1 MEENFTEKEKQ
12 IVERN
17 IKNAGIS
24 LRNKIDN
31 INTGLNLMGV
41 YAEINSNNK
50 NQLDFYYMNGSYIS
64 SKIMGYT
71 RDFVKEGYGKE
82 PYAEIMDY
90 GREYSFDIFN
100 FDSFNDR
107 YLFRKHSYNKSG
119 IGYSIELYFN
129 NVFNTLK
136 KMYISSYH
144 SEDDCIIKEFE
155 ISDIFIRA
163 NVENAFG
170 PSGNYEDGEE
180 REIWFNSDSP
190 KLFMTEA
197 VWPKQ
202 GKNHR
207 QISSG
212 SLDEGVILSYHHYYG
227 DIPALE
233 MKSLMLNIT
242 RHPRNKE
249 LINYVL
255 NEYEKMIPGIKKFAS
270 DNFKMYGNVLNE
282 EYVSDEIT
290 DNLINDTIMERCNF
304 ENIKGAKARKLTQN
318 NNI

>member
-1 MEENFTEKEKQ
+1 MKENFTEKEKQ
-12 IVERN
+12 IVESN

-71 RDFVKEGYGKE
+71 RDFVKEGYGYY
-82 PYAEIMDY
+82 PYAEIMDD
-90 GREYSFDIFN
+90 GSKYSFDIFN
-100 FDSFNDR
+100 IDFFNDR
-107 YLFRKHSYNKSG
+107 YLFRTLSRNKSG
-119 IGYSIELYFN
+119 IGYSIDLYFN
-129 NVFNTLK
+129 NMFNTLT
-136 KMYISSYH
+136 KMNISSSH
-144 SEDDCIIKEFE
+144 SKDDCIIKEFE
-155 ISDIFIRA
+155 ISDKSIGA

-180 REIWFNSDSP
+180 REIWFDSESP
-190 KLFMTEA
+190 ILFMTEA
-197 VWPKQ
+197 VWPKYA
-202 GKNHR
+202 KNHR
-207 QISSG
+207 QIISG
-212 SLDEGVILSYHHYYG
+212 PLDEGVISSNHYSYS
-227 DIPALE
+227 DISDSK

-270 DNFKMYGNVLNE
+270 DNFEMFSKVLNE
-282 EYVSDEIT
+282 DYASNEIT
-290 DNLINDTIMERCNF
+290 DTLINDTIMERCNF